1 MTKGFYPRLA
11 ASNCVKNGRFYFPYL
26 LTVLF
31 TAAAFYINVAL
42 ANAPNLPDKARYSY
56 LSGYMA
62 FGSIV
67 LGLFIIIFLVYTNSF
82 LMKRRSRELGLYNVL
97 GMGKRNIGVVLSF
110 ETLYTFIGGVGGGI
124 LAGLLLQKLFTML
137 AEKLMRTGTVYHF
150 YVSLRGM
157 GVTALF
163 FALVLLVTLLIN
175 LRRVHLQKP
184 VELLRGAGVGEREP
198 KTRGL
203 IAVLG
208 VLCLGTGYYLAV
220 SIKDSLSALSMYF
233 VAVILVIIGT
243 YCLFSAVSIAVLKA
257 LRKNKRFYY
266 KTGNFIGVS
275 GMLHRMNRNA
285 VGLGNIC
292 ILCTMVMVMIS
303 GTFSLYMGTGD
314 ALNTRYPAQIKATVR
329 FDANKTFDRQRAEEK
344 IVSAAGRQGLGVT
357 RSLSYGCKQLYM
369 DYADGVYTDGAYDS
383 ARHIV
388 IFLTAA
394 DYEKLSGEKT
404 ELKPGQVL
412 IAGRK
417 TADRELDFVF
427 RQAESGEEKSLRF
440 QVVQGDEDFFLGE
453 YSVYAADTVYAVL
466 PDEQTQNEIASLVGW
481 GGYSS
486 SLIEWNCLLD
496 TDGTEEEQMEA
507 ARKLSDGDCA
517 GLVNDEALNWEWLD
531 VKSRA
536 QNEMDFYSTNGGF
549 FFLGIFL
556 GGIFIMAV
564 VLIMYYRQISEGY
577 EDRARFAIMRQVGLP
592 KREIRRSIN
601 MQVLIVFFAPLA
613 VAGVHVAFDF
623 NLMRQLLTLFGMFNW
638 RLTAC
643 CTAAVFAVF
652 ALLYAAVYALT
663 ARTYYNIVSEK
674 NEA

>member
-67 LGLFIIIFLVYTNSF
+67 MGLFIIIFLVYTNSF

-303 GTFSLYMGTGD
+303 GTFSLYMGTED
-314 ALNTRYPAQIKATVR
+314 ALNTRYPAQINATVR

-412 IAGRK
+412 IAGS
-417 TADRELDFVF
+417 E
-427 RQAESGEEKSLRF
+427 
-440 QVVQGDEDFFLGE
+440 
-453 YSVYAADTVYAVL
+453 
-466 PDEQTQNEIASLVGW
+466 
-481 GGYSS
+481 
-486 SLIEWNCLLD
+486 
-496 TDGTEEEQMEA
+496 
-507 ARKLSDGDCA
+507 
-517 GLVNDEALNWEWLD
+517 
-531 VKSRA
+531 
-536 QNEMDFYSTNGGF
+536 NGGQGAGF
-549 FFLGIFL
+549 CFQTGRKRRGKEPALPGGPGGRGLLPGRVLRLRRGHGLRRPARRADPERDRVPGGLGR
-556 GGIFIMAV
+556 V
-564 VLIMYYRQISEGY
+564 Q
-577 EDRARFAIMRQVGLP
+577 QQP
-592 KREIRRSIN
+592 
-601 MQVLIVFFAPLA
+601 
-613 VAGVHVAFDF
+613 H
-623 NLMRQLLTLFGMFNW
+623 
-638 RLTAC
+638 
-643 CTAAVFAVF
+643 
-652 ALLYAAVYALT
+652 
-663 ARTYYNIVSEK
+663 
-674 NEA
+674 